1 MTANDKE
8 SYLSYLNKLVDEY
21 SNTYDCFI
29 SKEPVDADYSALIIF
44 FILLKK
50 FDRVI
55 KLLNVITK
63 IFPAKVTPKIR
74 QKKYLPL
81 ILRWILILRRIK
93 FKF

>member
-44 FILLKK
+44 LFYW
-50 FDRVI
+50 R
-55 KLLNVITK
+55 N
-63 IFPAKVTPKIR
+63 
-74 QKKYLPL
+74 L
-81 ILRWILILRRIK
+81 IES
-93 FKF
+93 